1 MLNSSCTA
9 DQVGRA
15 LAAVRRLGRLMRARG
30 EYFQQLGG
38 NATSLQACELACT
51 MAARLKAE
59 GAPDTVLMIAAKL
72 GWDAGMHADIDD
84 RVKMEKKDKK
94 QEARIAAYRV
104 QIKKLTAQLREMRVV
119 PEYNSSDGESE
130 DASDEEEEEG
140 EEEEEEEEEE
150 EGQQQQQ
157 GEEAYGDASGGY
169 EDDVSSE
176 ADS

>member
-119 PEYNSSDGESE
+119 PECSSSDGESE
-130 DASDEEEEEG
+130 DGSDEDEEEG
-140 EEEEEEEEEE
+140 EEEEEEE